1 MSALLAGIVI
11 FLPVFALASFT
22 GGFASAVA
30 AGGREDHS
38 ILKNAVIGFIGW
50 FAASVLWSLVTGE
63 WPRELSSGLLI
74 LTFVCSIAVAWLWDR
89 HHSRTT
95 GSADLV
101 AD

>member
-1 MSALLAGIVI
+1 MGALLAGIVI
-11 FLPVFALASFT
+11 VLPVFALASIT

-38 ILKNAVIGFIGW
+38 LLTNAVIGFSGW
-50 FAASVLWSLVTGE
+50 LAASTLWSLVMGA
-63 WPRELSSGLLI
+63 WPRELSGGLLI
-74 LTFVCSIAVAWLWDR
+74 LIFVCSVAVAWLWDR
-89 HHSRTT
+89 HHSRTS